1 MIRRALK
8 SALAALSLTCACAAV
23 PAANLSFTGALV
35 GDNDVQLFSF
45 TLAADADVA
54 LRTWSYAGGTNAAGA
69 VIPAGGFD
77 TVVSL
82 FSGSGASALLIG
94 ANDDGFGVAADPAT
108 GSAHDALLEVFALPA
123 GEYTVALTQFANLAN
138 GPTLGDG
145 FLGAGEPG
153 FNGRSSAWALDILGV
168 DAARVI
174 AEPAALVLAM
184 FALGAAAA
192 ATARRRVGQT

>member
-8 SALAALSLTCACAAV
+8 SALAALSLTCACVAV
-23 PAANLSFTGALV
+23 PAANLSFTGALG

-45 TLAADADVA
+45 TLAADGDIA

-69 VIPAGGFD
+69 AIPAGGFD

-82 FSGSGASALLIG
+82 FTGSGASALLIG
-94 ANDDGFGVAADPAT
+94 ANDDGVGVATDPAT
-108 GSAHDALLEVFALPA
+108 GFARDALLEVFALAA
-123 GEYTVALTQFANLAN
+123 GEYTVALTQFANFAN

-145 FLGAGEPG
+145 FLGAGDPA

-168 DAARVI
+168 DAAHVI

-192 ATARRRVGQT
+192 ATARRRTART